1 MDPLMLQLVHDR
13 DNRFYYFKHLVRVI
27 KSINEKTD
35 KHTEADPPE
44 NTILIK
50 KEGKLLKFYW
60 KKKIRKQFFQSTI
73 DLPLIPTPVSI
84 FKPFVEYKVFVQ

>member
-35 KHTEADPPE
+35 KHTEADPPK
-44 NTILIK
+44 NTMLIK

-60 KKKIRKQFFQSTI
+60 KKKIRKQFLQSTI
-73 DLPLIPTPVSI
+73 QP
-84 FKPFVEYKVFVQ
+84 